1 MRAAMTPPPRDCP
14 RYSTM
19 TRIKTDRI
27 WGMVSDDMEFY
38 PIAKFIRLTV
48 TAAAVSCASPVWA
61 QDAAKSSP
69 PRVVTKT
76 LVASEAQK
84 ECLSLNNRQRLHYK
98 FRADGP
104 LNFKVSHQEEK
115 EIIDFKRDGTNS
127 ASGSFVPRKAGDHC
141 LVWSNTGKHSVTLR
155 YEFQRGS
162 Q

>member
-1 MRAAMTPPPRDCP
+1 M
-14 RYSTM
+14 
-19 TRIKTDRI
+19 
-27 WGMVSDDMEFY
+27 
-38 PIAKFIRLTV
+38 AKLIRLMV
-48 TAAAVSCASPVWA
+48 MAAAVSLVAPVWA
-61 QDAAKSSP
+61 QETSKSSP
-69 PRVVTKT
+69 VRVVTKT

-115 EIIDFKRDGTNS
+115 EIIDFKRDGTDS

>member
-1 MRAAMTPPPRDCP
+1 MT
-14 RYSTM
+14 
-19 TRIKTDRI
+19 KL
-27 WGMVSDDMEFY
+27 
-38 PIAKFIRLTV
+38 IRFGV
-48 TAAAVSCASPVWA
+48 MGAAVSLVAPVWA
-61 QDAAKSSP
+61 QDSATSP
-69 PRVVTKT
+69 VRVVTKT

-84 ECLSLNNRQRLHYK
+84 ECFSLNNRQRLHYK

-115 EIIDFKRDGTNS
+115 EIIDLKRDGTES

>member
-1 MRAAMTPPPRDCP
+1 MT
-14 RYSTM
+14 
-19 TRIKTDRI
+19 KL
-27 WGMVSDDMEFY
+27 
-38 PIAKFIRLTV
+38 IRFGV
-48 TAAAVSCASPVWA
+48 VGAAVSLVAPVWA
-61 QDAAKSSP
+61 EDTATSP
-69 PRVVTKT
+69 VRVVTKT

-84 ECLSLNNRQRLHYK
+84 ECFSLNNRQRLHYK

-115 EIIDFKRDGTNS
+115 EIIDLKRDGTDS
-127 ASGSFVPRKAGDHC
+127 ASGSFVPRRAGDHC

>member
-1 MRAAMTPPPRDCP
+1 
-14 RYSTM
+14 
-19 TRIKTDRI
+19 
-27 WGMVSDDMEFY
+27 MVSDDVEVELM
-38 PIAKFIRLTV
+38 AKLARLMV
-48 TAAAVSCASPVWA
+48 AAAAVSLVAPVWA
-61 QDAAKSSP
+61 QDTSKSSP
-69 PRVVTKT
+69 ARIVTKT

-115 EIIDFKRDGTNS
+115 EIIDCKRDGTES

-141 LVWSNTGKHSVTLR
+141 LVWSNIGKHSVTLR
-155 YEFQRGS
+155 YEFQRAS

>member
-1 MRAAMTPPPRDCP
+1 
-14 RYSTM
+14 
-19 TRIKTDRI
+19 
-27 WGMVSDDMEFY
+27 MVSDHMEVELL
-38 PIAKFIRLTV
+38 AKLIRLMV
-48 TAAAVSCASPVWA
+48 TAGAVSLVAPVWA
-61 QDAAKSSP
+61 QDTSKSSP
-69 PRVVTKT
+69 ARVVTKT
-76 LVASEAQK
+76 LVVSEAQK

-115 EIIDFKRDGTNS
+115 EIIDFKRDGTDS

>member
-1 MRAAMTPPPRDCP
+1 
-14 RYSTM
+14 
-19 TRIKTDRI
+19 
-27 WGMVSDDMEFY
+27 MVSDDMEVELM
-38 PIAKFIRLTV
+38 AKLIRLMV
-48 TAAAVSCASPVWA
+48 TAVAVSLVSPAWA
-61 QDAAKSSP
+61 QGASKSSP

-115 EIIDFKRDGTNS
+115 EIIDFKRDATES
-127 ASGSFVPRKAGDHC
+127 ASGSFMPRKSADYC
-141 LVWSNTGKHSVTLR
+141 LVWTNIGKRSATLR
-155 YEFQRGS
+155 YEYRRAS

>member
-1 MRAAMTPPPRDCP
+1 MGVELMT
-14 RYSTM
+14 
-19 TRIKTDRI
+19 K
-27 WGMVSDDMEFY
+27 
-38 PIAKFIRLTV
+38 PIRFAVIG
-48 TAAAVSCASPVWA
+48 AAVLLVAPAWA
-61 QDAAKSSP
+61 QDAAKTS

-104 LNFKVSHQEEK
+104 LNFKVSHQEGK
-115 EIIDFKRDGTNS
+115 EIIDFKRDGAQS

-155 YEFQRGS
+155 YEFHRGS